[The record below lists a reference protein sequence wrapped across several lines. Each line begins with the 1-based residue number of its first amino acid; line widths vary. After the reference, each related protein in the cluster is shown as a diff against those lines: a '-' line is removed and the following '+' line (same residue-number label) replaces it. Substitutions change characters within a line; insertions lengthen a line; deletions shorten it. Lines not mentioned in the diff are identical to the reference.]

1 MSEHYYSNRPTVEHD
16 EREFEFQLRGQTLK
30 FTTDA
35 GVFSKDRIDYGSVV
49 LIEEM
54 QIAETDLV
62 LDMGCGYGPIG
73 LVAAKLASRGRVTM
87 ADVNERAVALARS
100 NATRNG
106 IQNVEVVQSFLFDN
120 LGDREFDVI
129 LTNPPIRAG
138 KQTVHQ
144 IFEEAY
150 PRLRPNGSLWVVIQ
164 KKQGAPS
171 AMSKLEELFPTV
183 EKVTQDK
190 GYWILQATKG

>member
-30 FTTDA
+30 FKTDT
-35 GVFSKDRIDYGSVV
+35 GVFSRDRIDYGSVV

-54 QIAETDLV
+54 QIGETDHV

-73 LVAAKLASRGRVTM
+73 LVAARLASKGRVTM
-87 ADVNERAVALARS
+87 VDVNERAVSLARS
-100 NATRNG
+100 NANRNG
-106 IQNVEVVQSFLFDN
+106 IQNVEVVQSFLFEN
-120 LGDREFDVI
+120 LGNRSFDVI

-150 PRLRPNGSLWVVIQ
+150 PHLRESGSLWVVIQ

-183 EKVTQDK
+183 VKVTQDK
-190 GYWILQATKG
+190 GYWIIKATK